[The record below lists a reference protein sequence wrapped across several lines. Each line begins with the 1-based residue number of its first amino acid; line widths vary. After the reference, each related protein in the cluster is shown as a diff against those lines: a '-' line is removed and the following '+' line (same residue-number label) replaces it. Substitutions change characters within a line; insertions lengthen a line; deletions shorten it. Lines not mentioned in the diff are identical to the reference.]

1 MPEMDKK
8 PTDLLAGYVHRLRF
22 KDLPG
27 EVVES
32 AKLFLLDYLASAM
45 AGYKINKIFNEAVYS
60 VVSGMGGK
68 KESRVFF
75 QGGKQPAP
83 HAALLNAVYGHG
95 ADMDD
100 GNRTAQGHPGG
111 CVIPAVLALA
121 EAHRLSGRDVIVA
134 IVAGYD
140 LFVRLATAI
149 NPSHLS
155 RGFHTTGTVGN
166 IAAAGAAAKA
176 LDLPL
181 AQVRHALSLA
191 ALQAAGLLEV
201 AESGQMAKPL
211 HPGKAAFNAILA
223 ARLAQA
229 GAEGPREPLEGRK
242 GFFKA
247 FADEVNLEIL
257 RKNLGK
263 EFRISSCYVKLY
275 PACRHTHAAIDAALE
290 LRRNGLPAPGALQKI
305 RVYVY
310 PAAINLTG
318 SIHEPKTTDE
328 AKFSLCYTVATAL
341 TKGHFTLRD
350 LDVAKSFD
358 RETRELIRKIEIV
371 SEPRLE
377 NRVANIRGA
386 RVELVLKDGTARQ
399 VEVNLPKGD
408 PEVPVTDADMEN
420 KLRFCAEDLFPEK
433 RQRAIL
439 RTVKRLE
446 DLNSV
451 NPVTRLL
458 VL

>member
-1 MPEMDKK
+1 MEKR
-8 PTDLLAGYVHRLRF
+8 PTDLLAHYVHKLRF
-22 KDLPG
+22 EDLPG
-27 EVVES
+27 ETVEA

-45 AGYKINKIFNEAVYS
+45 AGYKINRIFNEAIWT
-60 VVSGMGGK
+60 VVGGMGGK

-75 QGGKQPAP
+75 QGTRLPAP
-83 HAALLNAVYGHG
+83 HAAMLNAAYGHG

-100 GNRTAQGHPGG
+100 GNRTAQGHPGV
-111 CVIPAVLALA
+111 CVIPVALALA

-140 LFVRLATAI
+140 LFVRLATAL

-155 RGFHTTGTVGN
+155 RGFHTTGTVGTL
-166 IAAAGAAAKA
+166 AAAGAAAKA
-176 LDLPL
+176 LNLPL
-181 AQVRHALSLA
+181 VKVRHTLSLA
-191 ALQAAGLLEV
+191 TLQASGLLEV

-211 HPGKAAFNAILA
+211 HPAKAAFNGILA
-223 ARLAQA
+223 ARLAEA

-242 GFFKA
+242 GFIKA
-247 FADEVNLEIL
+247 FADQADLAV
-257 RKNLGK
+257 LGK
-263 EFRISSCYVKLY
+263 GLGKQFQISSCYIKLY
-275 PACRHTHAAIDAALE
+275 PACRHTHGAIDAALE
-290 LRRNGLPAPGALQKI
+290 LRRNGLPAPGQLNKVRI
-305 RVYVY
+305 HVY

-318 SIHEPKTTDE
+318 SIHEPKNADE
-328 AKFSLCYTVATAL
+328 AKFSLSYTVATAL
-341 TKGHFTLRD
+341 TKGHFTLKD
-350 LDVAKSFD
+350 LDVVRSFD
-358 RETRELIRKIEIV
+358 RETRELIQKIEIV

-377 NRVANIRGA
+377 NRAANIRGA

-399 VEVNLPKGD
+399 VEINLPKGD

-420 KLRFCAEDLFPEK
+420 KLRFCAEDLFPET

-446 DLNSV
+446 DLKSV
-451 NPVTRLL
+451 SPVTRLL

>member
-1 MPEMDKK
+1 MEKK
-8 PTDLLAGYVHRLRF
+8 PTDLLAGYVHKLRF
-22 KDLPG
+22 EDLPG

-32 AKLFLLDYLASAM
+32 AKLFLMDYLASAM

-75 QGGKQPAP
+75 QGGKLPAP

-100 GNRTAQGHPGG
+100 GNRTAQGHPGVG
-111 CVIPAVLALA
+111 VIPAVLALA

-176 LDLPL
+176 LKLPL
-181 AQVRHALSLA
+181 AKVRNALSLA

-201 AESGQMAKPL
+201 AESGQMAKPF

-257 RKNLGK
+257 RKDLGK
-263 EFRISSCYVKLY
+263 QFRISSCYIKLY
-275 PACRHTHAAIDAALE
+275 PACRHTHGAIDAALE
-290 LRRNGLPAPGALQKI
+290 LRRRAGGAPK
-305 RVYVY
+305 RVEKVKVHVY

-318 SIHEPKTTDE
+318 SIREPKNEDE
-328 AKFSLCYTVATAL
+328 AKFSLVYTVATAL
-341 TKGHFTLRD
+341 TKGHFNLKD
-350 LDVAKSFD
+350 LDVTESFD
-358 RETRELIRKIEIV
+358 REIREMAAKIEIV
-371 SEPRLE
+371 SDPRLE
-377 NRVANIRGA
+377 NRAADIRGA
-386 RVELVLKDGTARQ
+386 RVELVMKDKTTQQ
-399 VEVNLPKGD
+399 VEVKLPKGD
-408 PEVPVTDADMEN
+408 PEVPATQEDMEG
-420 KLRFCAEDLFPEK
+420 KLRFCAEDVFPQA
-433 RQRAIL
+433 RQQAIL
-439 RTVKRLE
+439 KTVGELEHLKGLSRL
-446 DLNSV
+446 
-451 NPVTRLL
+451 TKLL
-458 VL
+458 VLE